1 MKKLIALVSPILV
14 VLTIAQ
20 TPMAYATKT
29 LFMGAI
35 QFPKTLIAMPDL
47 RIYYGG
53 NIIKYE
59 KHLGNNSISFSFP
72 DDKRRT
78 EFYMLVT
85 ETIKFNAIENT
96 IEYIKIPKNQA
107 YKLYTLNLL
116 KTENNEQPLEQSK
129 SKKGSTTHKWDIRE
143 TKLKDGR
150 VPDDA
155 IIVCYTPQYVQ
166 SVEGGSTIQ
175 LPKIIIKDNVLELA
189 GSEDKFM
196 DSSIA
201 LLLSSLDTDAIHS
214 NVQQE
219 VKLDYQHKRITI
231 VT

>member
-20 TPMAYATKT
+20 TQPAYAAKT

-35 QFPKTLIAMPDL
+35 QFPKSLFTMPDL

-59 KHLGNNSISFSFP
+59 KNLGNNSISFSFP

-78 EFYMLVT
+78 EFYVLVT
-85 ETIKFNAIENT
+85 ETIKFSAIDNT
-96 IEYIKIPKNQA
+96 IEYIKIPTNQA
-107 YKLYTLNLL
+107 YKFYTLNLI
-116 KTENNEQPLEQSK
+116 KTENNDPTPEQLK
-129 SKKGSTTHKWDIRE
+129 SKQDLATYTWTIAE
-143 TKLKDGR
+143 TALKNGR
-150 VPDDA
+150 IPDDA
-155 IIVCYTPQYVQ
+155 IIVCYTPQYVK
-166 SVEGGSTIQ
+166 SVEGGSAIA

-201 LLLSSLDTDAIHS
+201 LLLSSLDTDAIHA
-214 NVQQE
+214 NIHQE
-219 VKLDYQHKRITI
+219 VKQDYQHKRTI